1 MTIVPILQGLLSR
14 AHLSW
19 PHELSHILGNQRSH
33 TSHVELQRTC
43 APENPDPEAAKE
55 LRRFRGLWRGGRGE
69 ERGRERRKGRGKGE
83 RKGERKGKG
92 GGRGGGGERERGR
105 ERKREEEKE
114 EKRGREGVRE

>member
-83 RKGERKGKG
+83 RKGKG
-92 GGRGGGGERERGR
+92 GGRGGGEREREEERGRGKRKRRRKEGGR
-105 ERKREEEKE
+105 E
-114 EKRGREGVRE
+114 